1 MQGGTSQPLQ
11 IQHVRR
17 ALLQNYPGLIFDQ
30 DLQGYDDVGRE
41 QRFLSRA
48 LAAEAVRI
56 VTGCDYAAAGAAV
69 IDGDRDQGID
79 AIAVGESLRDIWL
92 VQAKW
97 SDVGKAKLQKPEAL
111 AFVDG
116 VRLISNRD
124 FTPFNDRILRLT
136 ALLDSALGDPALR
149 IHLVVAVMGPNVLS
163 EASSDVLKRLAE
175 DANANGP
182 QLYQNI
188 LGAADFHSRL
198 REDVA
203 PSPVSISVW
212 MNNWIRRD
220 GPYDAWQGTVPVKN
234 VSEWYGK
241 HEDRLFEQN
250 VRNSLGR
257 TRINTGIK
265 ETLRTEPENFW
276 YYNNGI
282 TIVCGEISPRYP
294 QRRVPNEPVELILD
308 GVSVVNGAQ
317 TVTSIHDAM
326 KEFPET
332 AENADVTVRVF
343 SLDGLGSGYA
353 KRITETTNTQNDV
366 SARDFI
372 ALDPVQAEIREEML
386 LSLGKYYTYKR
397 GAPDPAPET
406 GCSII
411 QVAVALACAYRTA
424 ELAVRAARD
433 TDLLWERGSRG
444 AYPRIFGEAP
454 SAYRIWRSVELH
466 RAVGDALANERSKL
480 SGRAADVTRRGELL
494 ISHLVFQQVEQDA
507 FDDPSCDWQ
516 AVLTKVPDWASDCAA
531 WLIHHIDS
539 EFGRNSFLSSTFI
552 DETRC
557 RQLAKLVLE
566 DVAAGQVIP
575 ELPEDYRPPTKPQR
589 RTRRPNSVALLVDAG
604 VLTDGIPL
612 TFHTETDPERQAIT
626 VWLEKDS
633 RRSKA
638 TWVNDRLKCLL
649 WAYDGKQYSATG
661 LVQTIWALAPY
672 ADSPV
677 AVQGTKRWRLAT
689 GESLAE
695 LASGLYLAE
704 AESE

>member
-1 MQGGTSQPLQ
+1 MQGGSNQPLQ

-17 ALLQNYPGLIFDQ
+17 ALLQNYSGLIFDQ
-30 DLQGYDDVGRE
+30 DLQGYDDAGRE

-48 LAAEAVRI
+48 LAAEAVRM
-56 VTGCDYAAAGAAV
+56 VTGCDFAAAGAAV
-69 IDGDRDQGID
+69 IDGDLDQGID

-97 SDVGKAKLQKPEAL
+97 SDAGKAKLPKAEAL

-124 FTPFNDRILRLT
+124 FAPFNDRISKTT
-136 ALLDSALGDPALR
+136 ALLDAALGDPALR
-149 IHLVVAVMGPNVLS
+149 IHLVVAVMGPSVLPD
-163 EASSDVLKRLAE
+163 ASKAVLNRLAD

-182 QLYQNI
+182 QLYQYV
-188 LGAADFHSRL
+188 LGAADFHARL

-212 MNNWIRRD
+212 MNDWIRRD
-220 GPYDAWQGTVPVKN
+220 SPYDAWQGTVPVKN
-234 VSEWYGK
+234 VSEWFDK
-241 HEDRLFEQN
+241 HADKLFEQN

-257 TRINTGIK
+257 TRINSGIK

-276 YYNNGI
+276 YFNNGI
-282 TIVCGEISPRYP
+282 TIVCDEIRPRYP
-294 QRRVPNEPVELILD
+294 QRRVPNEPVELALD

-326 KEFPET
+326 GEFPEI
-332 AENADVTVRVF
+332 AEGADVTVRVF
-343 SLDGLGSGYA
+343 SLGGLGSTYG
-353 KRITETTNTQNDV
+353 KRVTETTNTQNDV

-372 ALDPVQAEIREEML
+372 ALDPVQAEIREDML
-386 LSLGKYYTYKR
+386 LSLGKSYTYKR

-406 GCSII
+406 GCSIV
-411 QVAVALACAYRTA
+411 QVAVALACAHHSA

-433 TDLLWERGSRG
+433 TNLLWERSSRG
-444 AYPRIFGEAP
+444 AYSRIFGEAP

-466 RAVGDALANERSKL
+466 RAVGEALADERAKL
-480 SGRAADVTRRGELL
+480 NGRAADVTRRGELL
-494 ISHLVFQQVEQDA
+494 ISHLVFQQVEQDE

-516 AVLTKVPDWASDCAA
+516 SVLERVPAWTAECAA
-531 WLIHHIDS
+531 WLIHHIDAVY
-539 EFGRNSFLSSTFI
+539 GRNSFLSSTFI

-557 RQLAKLVLE
+557 RQLAKLVLQ
-566 DVAAGQVIP
+566 DVAAGRVIP
-575 ELPEDYRPPTKPQR
+575 DLPDDYRPPVKPDR
-589 RTRRPNSVALLVDAG
+589 RTRRPNSVTLLVNAG
-604 VLTDGIPL
+604 AIDDGIPL
-612 TFHTETDPERQAIT
+612 TFHTETEPERQAIT
-626 VWLEKDS
+626 AWLAEDP

-661 LVQTIWALAPY
+661 LVQTIWAQAPY
-672 ADSPV
+672 EDSPV
-677 AVQGTKRWRLAT
+677 AVQGTRRWKLAS

-695 LASGLYLAE
+695 LASGLYAAE
-704 AESE
+704 AEAE